1 MIGFAA
7 VAFAACSN
15 HDFET
20 YSPEQVVKAEYDAKF
35 ISEFGQPGAQQDWGF
50 GATTR
55 AFTRTYNVEGNLWHM
70 AQPIG
75 YDLEYDAPVTAAE
88 KNMVFNYVNN
98 AAHVEKVDQISFT
111 QYWVAQIWNGKN
123 DANAQ
128 GVKAPTSISY
138 PNQTGA
144 TETIVGGAHMD
155 KLEIQED
162 ADTWTHGNNFNAA
175 SNNNWKEEEKGG
187 IEGRTLMWQSGTL
200 SFAYTNSHS
209 SYVSHKYIIVP
220 GSKIDD
226 SLKDFYYVC
235 FDYERG
241 YTEAERANEKSFGK
255 CSRWVPQ
262 EGNPN
267 GGYWNHNENWE
278 LQGFYKDANSAEL
291 KDAIKAKYNWDDVD
305 NITFN
310 GYLNGKDFC
319 DGDDNYTDWIVRI
332 SPAKERYDGRIMA
345 EDLTVQSS
353 SDWDFNDVVFDFKF
367 INGTANILLQ
377 AAGGTLPLC
386 IGGSVDANGDPIVD
400 ADNNVVNG
408 KEVHALFG
416 YTNSYPMINTGAGP
430 EKSAV
435 KVELTDKTYSQA
447 SDILICVKKKVNG
460 EDKWIAIT
468 AYQGQPAAK
477 FVTYPTVDWVD
488 EYAHIKGAYGDF
500 KDYVENGSGYFN
512 PDSEKKNG
520 LYFDRNTR
528 NEPAITE

>member
-1 MIGFAA
+1 MKKYLMIGFAA

-35 ISEFGQPGAQQDWGF
+35 ISEFGKPGPQQNWGF
-50 GATTR
+50 GASTR
-55 AFTRTYNVEGNLWHM
+55 AFTRTYNVNGNLWHK
-70 AQPIG
+70 AKPEG
-75 YDLEYDAPVTAAE
+75 FDLEYDAPVTAAE

-111 QYWVAQIWNGKN
+111 QYWVAQIWNGAN

-128 GVKAPTSISY
+128 GVKAPVSTSY
-138 PNQTGA
+138 RDQNGA
-144 TETIVGGAHMD
+144 TTTTVGGAHMD
-155 KLEIQED
+155 KLDILEK
-162 ADTWTHGNNFNAA
+162 AGTWTHCNNFNDADNNDWIEAA
-175 SNNNWKEEEKGG
+175 ETGG
-187 IEGRTLMWQSGTL
+187 VEGRTLMWESGTL
-200 SFAYTNSHS
+200 SFRYINSDG
-209 SYVSHKYIIVP
+209 SHMSEKYIIVP
-220 GSKIDD
+220 GEKIDA
-226 SLKDFYYVC
+226 SLKGFYYVC
-235 FDYERG
+235 FDFEKG
-241 YTEAERANEKSFGK
+241 YTAEEEANERSYGTCEK
-255 CSRWVPQ
+255 WIVQ
-262 EGNPN
+262 EGNPA
-267 GGYWNHNENWE
+267 GGYWQSENWN
-278 LQGFYKDANSAEL
+278 LPGFYKDANSTEL
-291 KDAIKAKYNWDDVD
+291 INTLKTNLGTDVR

-310 GYLNGKDFC
+310 GYLYGQQHF

-386 IGGSVDANGDPIVD
+386 IGGSVDANGNPILD
-400 ADNNVVNG
+400 EDGNVKDG

-435 KVELTDKTYSQA
+435 KVELTDKSYSQA
-447 SDILICVKKKVNG
+447 SDILISVKKKVNG

-468 AYQGQPAAK
+468 AFQGEPAAK
-477 FVTYPTVDWVD
+477 FVTYTTVNWVD
-488 EYAHIKGAYGDF
+488 EFANIKGAYTDF
-500 KDYVENGSGYFN
+500 IEYVENGSGYFN
-512 PDSEKKNG
+512 PDPEKKNG
-520 LYFDRNTR
+520 LYFDRIMR
-528 NEPAITE
+528 NE